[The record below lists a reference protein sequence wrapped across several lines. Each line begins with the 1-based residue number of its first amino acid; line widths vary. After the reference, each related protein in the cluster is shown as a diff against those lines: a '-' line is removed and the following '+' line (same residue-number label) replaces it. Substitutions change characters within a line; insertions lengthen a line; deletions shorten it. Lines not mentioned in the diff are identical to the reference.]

1 MNTPIIRPATSAD
14 AEAIRAIYA
23 PYIATSITFEETVPT
38 PEAFQARTDK
48 ALATYPYLVAE
59 LEGKVVGYAYA
70 HELREREAYQWNA
83 ELSVYLAPEAQ
94 GHGLGRVLYQ
104 ALIDACQACGI
115 KVVFGIV
122 TSPNEPSARLHAA
135 LGFEV
140 VFAWRKAGFT
150 CNHWRDVTWYAKY
163 LTDEFEDNPA
173 APTPFPVL
181 LAEKPA
187 AVQAILDKANG
198 SVR

>member
-1 MNTPIIRPATSAD
+1 MSKPKIRIAASTD

-23 PYIATSITFEETVPT
+23 PYIATSVTFEETVPT

-48 ALATYPYLVAE
+48 VLTTYPYLVAE
-59 LEGKVVGYAYA
+59 LDGKIVGYAYA

-135 LGFEV
+135 LGFESA
-140 VFAWRKAGFT
+140 FTWRHAGYT
-150 CNHWRDVTWYAKY
+150 CDQWRDVTWYVKY
-163 LTDEFEDNPA
+163 LTDTFEDAPST
-173 APTPFPVL
+173 PTPFPTL
-181 LAEKPA
+181 LAIEPETVA
-187 AVQAILDKANG
+187 GILEKANAAL
-198 SVR
+198 R